1 MDDIDL
7 DIQHYDYDELLGI
20 FHIHTKHSPLM
31 ESLYK
36 VQERV
41 NFIKNTMQEPVYL
54 FFFKAQVIIE
64 AIHKLFEKDVIQLPV
79 HNMNDKNK
87 LEQYVAKIKKIE
99 HFENYNVQTLIEK
112 LEPTLINKKKQSSSN
127 PDVPP
132 NPRDVLDNP
141 LNEKYHNVHTV
152 HPVNINGKNMTNQV
166 VNTQVNAVGPGF
178 LNSIK
183 RVTQLQNL
191 NLNSCFRTNYYQSS
205 PCDFLYPIPSEIKNV
220 VSMKLASI
228 EIPNAWYL
236 FSQLQKNNHFTIVII
251 KKEPQDSKD
260 SKTAFLITIPD
271 GNYDSDTLTH
281 YLNTTYFYESA
292 TETDLKYIKF
302 SIDPHNFKT
311 KFEIVETFELI
322 ELRFS
327 LLFLEDINQN
337 MMNTMGWMIGFRM
350 PKYYDIQK
358 QICSEGLFDAGG
370 DRYIYVSINDYQYN
384 NNNLN
389 IIGFDKSMLNED
401 VIAKIP
407 MVNGKLSLIID
418 SGNDLVKKR
427 TYNGPVNLS
436 RLHVKI
442 MDKFGTTI
450 DLNHMDFSLTLE
462 LEILYESFN
471 FTNVA
476 K

>member
-1 MDDIDL
+1 MDNIDL
-7 DIQHYDYDELLGI
+7 DINHYDYDELFAI
-20 FHIHTKHSPLM
+20 FHIHTKYAPLK
-31 ESLYK
+31 ESIYK
-36 VQERV
+36 VQEKV
-41 NFIKNTMQEPVYL
+41 NQIKNTVQEPVYI
-54 FFFKAQVIIE
+54 FFLKAQVILE
-64 AIHKLFEKDVIQLPV
+64 AIHRLYEKDIIQLPT
-79 HNMNDKNK
+79 HNLKDKNN
-87 LEQYVAKIKKIE
+87 LEQFVSKIKKIE
-99 HFENYNVQTLIEK
+99 NFENYNIQSIVEK
-112 LEPTLINKKKQSSSN
+112 LEPALISKHRGETPN

-141 LNEKYHNVHTV
+141 LNEKYHNVNTE
-152 HPVNINGKNMTNQV
+152 HPVNINGKNITNPV
-166 VNTQVNAVGPGF
+166 INTQLNAVGPGF

-191 NLNSCFRTNYYQSS
+191 NLNSCFRSNYYQSS

-236 FSQLQKNNHFTIVII
+236 FSQLQKNNCFTIVII
-251 KKEPQDSKD
+251 KKEPKET
-260 SKTAFLITIPD
+260 KTAYLVTIPD

-281 YLNTTYFYESA
+281 YLNTTYFYEA
-292 TETDLKYIKF
+292 TTKTDLKYIKF
-302 SIDPHNFKT
+302 SIDPYNFKT
-311 KFEIVETFELI
+311 KFEIMDTFELV
-322 ELRFS
+322 ELSFT

-337 MMNTMGWMIGFRM
+337 IMNTMGWMMGFRM

-384 NNNLN
+384 NNTLN
-389 IIGFDKSMLNED
+389 VIGFDKSMLNED

-418 SGNDLVKKR
+418 SGNNLVKKR
-427 TYNGPVNLS
+427 TYNGPINLS
-436 RLHVKI
+436 RLHIKI
-442 MDKFGTTI
+442 MDKFGTNI